1 MAQLELITQVRTEI
15 GGGRP
20 RRLRR
25 LGWIPAILYG
35 GGDDPVSLALDREYL
50 NKTVGRLHENQIV
63 SLGIEKDGKK
73 ISKPTIVKA
82 IQVDYLAGGIIH
94 VDFHQIALDVELTAM
109 VPVGITGEP
118 IGVTRDGGIL
128 EHIMREIEIRCL
140 PADLPETIELDIS
153 ALGVGDTFHVGDV
166 PSLEGIEV
174 LTDPDLSILT
184 IAAPITEEEAEVA
197 EEEEAEAAAKGE
209 EEAAAEAEGEE
220 EKEKRRSD

>member
-1 MAQLELITQVRTEI
+1 MAQLELIARVRTEI

-35 GGDDPVSLALDREYL
+35 GGDDPISLALDQAYL
-50 NKTVGRLHENQIV
+50 NKTVGRLHENQII
-63 SLGIEKDGKK
+63 SLEVEQDGKK
-73 ISKPTIVKA
+73 ITKPAIVKA
-82 IQVDYLAGGIIH
+82 IQVDCLAGGIIH

-109 VPVGITGEP
+109 VPVGTTGEP

-128 EHIMREIEIRCL
+128 EHILREIEIRCL

-153 ALGVGDTFHVGDV
+153 ALEIGETFHVRDV
-166 PSLEGIEV
+166 PYLKGIEV

-184 IAAPITEEEAEVA
+184 IAVPVAEEEIEAE
-197 EEEEAEAAAKGE
+197 EEEEAEAAAEGE

-220 EKEKRRSD
+220 KKEERRSD